1 MNKIDIV
8 TRTVWESSAIVQFA
22 IVQVTTATQN
32 YSICSNWRS
41 SFINWENHHQV
52 LFDVGRI
59 NEIRLYIR
67 RRRISRLNLNQKLV
81 ISFFFPCDLLT
92 FVFYIL
98 FYIFMIIYIL
108 LLHTLCNSCMVTSNW
123 HYNKPWC
130 IRCHC
135 FFKSNVR
142 HCLDQSFST
151 FFLLLLIC
159 EQFLCHGTGVENDW
173 SRWSHVF
180 FDSCDDTGDIRIKA
194 FDVECDA
201 FYDQIVANHTFLL
214 YNVLVYN
221 NADLIFVPE
230 CRSAFGNA
238 NIPINEQEV
247 LGAMKTM
254 DRKHKAPGVDGFIVS
269 KSLAISYWPI

>member
-22 IVQVTTATQN
+22 EMGVTTATQN

-142 HCLDQSFST
+142 HCWDGRM
-151 FFLLLLIC
+151 FL
-159 EQFLCHGTGVENDW
+159 
-173 SRWSHVF
+173 
-180 FDSCDDTGDIRIKA
+180 FDSCDDTGDIRITA
-194 FDVECDA
+194 FDVECDGLYEITWNQLLCSLSMA
-201 FYDQIVANHTFLL
+201 IV
-214 YNVLVYN
+214 
-221 NADLIFVPE
+221 
-230 CRSAFGNA
+230 
-238 NIPINEQEV
+238 
-247 LGAMKTM
+247 
-254 DRKHKAPGVDGFIVS
+254 RKK
-269 KSLAISYWPI
+269 IS